1 MRARR
6 ATAALAILAAVVAGC
21 GKPVLRIAD
30 ASLGDYYTEKE
41 YRKLSDEQRAE
52 YCQELSEQRD
62 LFREQIE
69 GAQEALDA
77 LHQTVGPLHD
87 EVDSL
92 TARAEELERRLAEA
106 RARGGATVTKG
117 GAEASGGAKSGTASA
132 QEPTPASDRHVVRPG
147 ESLWSISAKSDVYG
161 QGARW
166 NRLYRG
172 NRSRIKN
179 PDRIYPGQE
188 IQIPR

>member
-1 MRARR
+1 MAV
-6 ATAALAILAAVVAGC
+6 LAILAAVVAGC

-41 YRKLSDEQRAE
+41 YQKLSEEQRAE

-69 GAQEALDA
+69 GAEEALDA
-77 LHQTVGPLHD
+77 LHQNKGPLRA
-87 EVDSL
+87 EIDSL

-106 RARGGATVTKG
+106 RAAGGTSASKGGSAKDGATKD
-117 GAEASGGAKSGTASA
+117 GTA
-132 QEPTPASDRHVVRPG
+132 ASTTAGSHRHVVRPG
-147 ESLWSISAKSDVYG
+147 ESLWSISAKPEVYG
-161 QGARW
+161 EGARW
-166 NRLYRG
+166 NRLYR
-172 NRSRIKN
+172 NNKDRIQN

>member
-1 MRARR
+1 MRTLR
-6 ATAALAILAAVVAGC
+6 ATTALAILAAVVAGC
-21 GKPVLRIAD
+21 GKPVLRVAD
-30 ASLGDYYTEKE
+30 ASLGDYYTAKE
-41 YRKLSDEQRAE
+41 YRNLSDEQREE

-69 GAQEALDA
+69 GAEEALDA
-77 LHQTVGPLHD
+77 LHQTTGPLRA

-106 RARGGATVTKG
+106 RAAGGTAG
-117 GAEASGGAKSGTASA
+117 SGGVKNSAASH
-132 QEPTPASDRHVVRPG
+132 EPATGSERHVVKPG
-147 ESLWSISAKSDVYG
+147 ESLWSISAKPDVYG
-161 QGARW
+161 EGARW

-172 NRSRIKN
+172 NKNRIQN

>member
-1 MRARR
+1 MLL
-6 ATAALAILAAVVAGC
+6 ATTALAILVAVVAGC
-21 GKPVLRIAD
+21 GKPVLRVAD
-30 ASLGDYYTEKE
+30 ASLGDYYTAKE
-41 YRKLSDEQRAE
+41 YRKLSEEQREE

-69 GAQEALDA
+69 GAEEALDA
-77 LHQTVGPLHD
+77 LHQTTGPLRA

-106 RARGGATVTKG
+106 RAAGGTKAG
-117 GAEASGGAKSGTASA
+117 TAESGAAKSGAAS
-132 QEPTPASDRHVVRPG
+132 QEAAAGSERHVVKPG
-147 ESLWSISAKSDVYG
+147 ESLWSISAKPDVYG
-161 QGARW
+161 EGARW

-172 NRSRIKN
+172 NKNRIKN

>member
-6 ATAALAILAAVVAGC
+6 ATAALAILAAVIAGC

-69 GAQEALDA
+69 GAEEALDA
-77 LHQTVGPLHD
+77 LHQTTGPLRT
-87 EVDSL
+87 EIDSL

-106 RARGGATVTKG
+106 RAADGTKVTKG
-117 GAEASGGAKSGTASA
+117 DVETSGSPKGGDAPA
-132 QEPTPASDRHVVRPG
+132 QESTPASDRHVVRPG

-161 QGARW
+161 EGARW

-172 NRSRIKN
+172 NKNRIKN

>member
-1 MRARR
+1 MLR
-6 ATAALAILAAVVAGC
+6 ATTALAILAAVVAGC
-21 GKPVLRIAD
+21 GKPVLRVAD
-30 ASLGDYYTEKE
+30 ASLGDYYTAKE
-41 YRKLSDEQRAE
+41 YRKLSDEQREE

-69 GAQEALDA
+69 GAEEALDA
-77 LHQTVGPLHD
+77 LHQTTGPLRA

-106 RARGGATVTKG
+106 RAAGGTKAG
-117 GAEASGGAKSGTASA
+117 TAESGGAKSGAAS
-132 QEPTPASDRHVVRPG
+132 QEPAARSERHVVKPG

-161 QGARW
+161 EGARW

-172 NRSRIKN
+172 NKNRIQN

>member
-1 MRARR
+1 MTVHRT
-6 ATAALAILAAVVAGC
+6 TAALAILAAVVAGC
-21 GKPVLRIAD
+21 GKPVLRVAD

-41 YRKLSDEQRAE
+41 YQKLSDEQRAE

-77 LHQTVGPLHD
+77 LHQTTGPLRA

-106 RARGGATVTKG
+106 KAAGGTSSTKG
-117 GAEASGGAKSGTASA
+117 GTAKSGGTKGGTASET
-132 QEPTPASDRHVVRPG
+132 QASDRHVVKPG
-147 ESLWSISAKSDVYG
+147 ESLWSISAKADVYG
-161 QGARW
+161 EGTRW

-172 NRSRIKN
+172 NKDRIKN

>member
-1 MRARR
+1 MRTLR
-6 ATAALAILAAVVAGC
+6 ATTALAILAAVVAGC
-21 GKPVLRIAD
+21 GKPVLRVAD
-30 ASLGDYYTEKE
+30 ASLGDYYTAKE
-41 YRKLSDEQRAE
+41 YRNLSDEQREE

-69 GAQEALDA
+69 GAEEALDA
-77 LHQTVGPLHD
+77 LHQTTGPLRA

-92 TARAEELERRLAEA
+92 TARAEELERRLAEV
-106 RARGGATVTKG
+106 RAAGGTKG
-117 GAEASGGAKSGTASA
+117 GTAEGGGAKSDTAS
-132 QEPTPASDRHVVRPG
+132 QEPAPERHVVKPG
-147 ESLWSISAKSDVYG
+147 ESLWSISAKPDVYG
-161 QGARW
+161 EGARW

-172 NRSRIKN
+172 NKNRIQN

>member
-1 MRARR
+1 LRTLR
-6 ATAALAILAAVVAGC
+6 ATTALAILAAVVAGC
-21 GKPVLRIAD
+21 GKPVLRVAD
-30 ASLGDYYTEKE
+30 ASLGDYYTAKE
-41 YRKLSDEQRAE
+41 YRKLSDEQREE

-69 GAQEALDA
+69 GAEEALDA
-77 LHQTVGPLHD
+77 LHQTTGPLRA

-106 RARGGATVTKG
+106 RAAGGTAR
-117 GAEASGGAKSGTASA
+117 SGGAKSGGAS
-132 QEPTPASDRHVVRPG
+132 QEPAPGSERHVVKPG

-161 QGARW
+161 EGARW

-172 NRSRIKN
+172 NKNRIKN

>member
-6 ATAALAILAAVVAGC
+6 ATAALAILAAVIAGC

-69 GAQEALDA
+69 GAEEALDA
-77 LHQTVGPLHD
+77 LHQTTGPLRT
-87 EVDSL
+87 EIDSL
-92 TARAEELERRLAEA
+92 TARAEELERRPWPLRAAA
-106 RARGGATVTKG
+106 RA
-117 GAEASGGAKSGTASA
+117 
-132 QEPTPASDRHVVRPG
+132 PPPARSV
-147 ESLWSISAKSDVYG
+147 
-161 QGARW
+161 
-166 NRLYRG
+166 
-172 NRSRIKN
+172 NRSRCAAA
-179 PDRIYPGQE
+179 R
-188 IQIPR
+188 

>member
-1 MRARR
+1 M
-6 ATAALAILAAVVAGC
+6 ATLAILAGMIAGC

-30 ASLGDYYTEKE
+30 ASLGDYYTKKE
-41 YRKLSDEQRAE
+41 YQKLSEEQRAE

-69 GAQEALDA
+69 GAEEALDA
-77 LHQTVGPLHD
+77 LHQNTGPLRA

-106 RARGGATVTKG
+106 RPAGGTSATRGGSAKGGATKDGAATSTKP
-117 GAEASGGAKSGTASA
+117 TAGSV
-132 QEPTPASDRHVVRPG
+132 RHVVRPG
-147 ESLWSISAKSDVYG
+147 ESLWSISAKAEVYG
-161 QGARW
+161 EGARW
-166 NRLYRG
+166 NRLYR
-172 NRSRIKN
+172 NNKDRIQN

>member
-1 MRARR
+1 MSAARVTV
-6 ATAALAILAAVVAGC
+6 ALAMLAALAAGC
-21 GKPVLRIAD
+21 GKPVLRVAD

-41 YRKLSDEQRAE
+41 YQKLSDEQRVE

-62 LFREQIE
+62 LFKEQIE

-77 LHQTVGPLHD
+77 LHQNAGPLQA

-106 RARGGATVTKG
+106 KAAGGGSAG
-117 GAEASGGAKSGTASA
+117 NAKDGTAASGTAG
-132 QEPTPASDRHVVRPG
+132 TPAADRHVVKPG
-147 ESLWSISAKSDVYG
+147 ESLWSISAKTEVYG
-161 QGARW
+161 EGARW

-172 NRSRIKN
+172 NKKRIQN

>member
-1 MRARR
+1 LTVRR
-6 ATAALAILAAVVAGC
+6 ATAAFTILVAVVAGC

-41 YRKLSDEQRAE
+41 YRKLSEEQRAE

-62 LFREQIE
+62 LFKEQIE

-77 LHQTVGPLHD
+77 LHQTTGPLRA

-106 RARGGATVTKG
+106 KAAGGTSSTKG
-117 GAEASGGAKSGTASA
+117 GVAKGGGANGGTEST
-132 QEPTPASDRHVVRPG
+132 QTSDRHVVKPG
-147 ESLWSISAKSDVYG
+147 ESLWSISAKADVYG
-161 QGARW
+161 KGTRW

-172 NRSRIKN
+172 NKDRIKN

>member
-1 MRARR
+1 LRLLRA
-6 ATAALAILAAVVAGC
+6 ATALAILAAVVAGC
-21 GKPVLRIAD
+21 GKPVLRVAD
-30 ASLGDYYTEKE
+30 ASLGDYYTAKE
-41 YRKLSDEQRAE
+41 YRKLSDEQREE

-69 GAQEALDA
+69 GAEEALDA
-77 LHQTVGPLHD
+77 LHQTTGPLRA

-106 RARGGATVTKG
+106 RAAGGTAR
-117 GAEASGGAKSGTASA
+117 SGGAKSGAAS
-132 QEPTPASDRHVVRPG
+132 QEPAPGSERHVVKPG

-161 QGARW
+161 EGARW

-172 NRSRIKN
+172 NKNRIKN

>member
-1 MRARR
+1 MRTLR
-6 ATAALAILAAVVAGC
+6 ATTALAILAAVVAGC
-21 GKPVLRIAD
+21 GKPVLRVAD
-30 ASLGDYYTEKE
+30 ASLGDYYTAKE
-41 YRKLSDEQRAE
+41 YRKLSDEQREE

-69 GAQEALDA
+69 GAEEALDA
-77 LHQTVGPLHD
+77 LHQTTGPLRA

-106 RARGGATVTKG
+106 RAAGGTAR
-117 GAEASGGAKSGTASA
+117 SGGAKSGGAS
-132 QEPTPASDRHVVRPG
+132 QEPAPGSERHVVKPG

-161 QGARW
+161 EGARW

-172 NRSRIKN
+172 NKNRIKN

>member
-1 MRARR
+1 MLR
-6 ATAALAILAAVVAGC
+6 ATTALAILAAVVAGC
-21 GKPVLRIAD
+21 GKPVLRVAD
-30 ASLGDYYTEKE
+30 ASLGDYYTAKE
-41 YRKLSDEQRAE
+41 YRNLSDEQREE

-69 GAQEALDA
+69 GAEEALDA
-77 LHQTVGPLHD
+77 LHQTTGPLRV

-106 RARGGATVTKG
+106 RAAGGTAK
-117 GAEASGGAKSGTASA
+117 SGGAKSNTAS
-132 QEPTPASDRHVVRPG
+132 QEPAPGSERHVVKPG
-147 ESLWSISAKSDVYG
+147 ESLWSISAKPDVYG
-161 QGARW
+161 EGARW

-172 NRSRIKN
+172 NKSRIQN